1 MPIRIKP
8 EPGESLR
15 SVLVEMLISEGFS
28 FVWVHLL
35 VVFTSFASIAKG
47 CC

>member
-15 SVLVEMLISEGFS
+15 SVLVDMLISEEYS
-28 FVWVHLL
+28 FVWFHVFI
-35 VVFTSFASIAKG
+35 VFTSMASVFKA
-47 CC
+47 CQ